1 MNSLWLVHV
10 CKELLLYTGIFDVP
24 QAEVLSPAVDNK
36 TQQNAHQSA
45 PVLEQAEEKKIISN
59 SI

>member
-1 MNSLWLVHV
+1 MHV

-36 TQQNAHQSA
+36 TQQNTHQSA

-59 SI
+59 CN